1 MKRDFLAIESLSGE
15 ELRALLDRAAKMKA
29 DRRPSDVLAG
39 RSIGMIF
46 EKPST
51 RTRVSFE
58 VAITELGASAVVLN
72 SSELQLGR
80 GETIEDTA
88 RVLSRYLHALVVR
101 TFEQDRLERL
111 ARWGSIPVINALS
124 DLMHPCQALADLM
137 TVEEHFGKLEG
148 LSLTYVG
155 DGNNVAHSLLTGCA
169 MVGMNVS
176 VATPAGYEPI
186 SQIVKRAGEIA
197 ATTGARVEVTTDA
210 AAAAEGADVLYTD
223 VWASMGQEHE
233 AEERKLIFAPYQ
245 VNEALVTRAKPNAIV
260 MHCLPAHRGEEITGD
275 VIESP
280 RSVVWDQAENRLHA
294 QKALLEWL
302 LT

>member
-1 MKRDFLAIESLSGE
+1 MKRDFLAIESLTTD
-15 ELRALLDRAAKMKA
+15 ELLALLDRAAKMKA

-58 VAITELGASAVVLN
+58 VGISELGGHAVVL
-72 SSELQLGR
+72 SSTELQLGR

-124 DLMHPCQALADLM
+124 DLMHPCQALADLQ
-137 TVEEHFGKLEG
+137 TIHEHFGTLEG

-155 DGNNVAHSLLTGCA
+155 DGNNVAHSLMTGCA
-169 MVGMNVS
+169 LVGMNIT
-176 VATPAGYEPI
+176 VATPPGYEPI
-186 SQIVKRAGEIA
+186 SQIVKRAEGIA
-197 ATTGARVEVTTDA
+197 AGTGARVSVTTDA

-223 VWASMGQEHE
+223 VWASMGQERE

-245 VNEALVTRAKPNAIV
+245 MNAVLVARAKPTAIA
-260 MHCLPAHRGEEITGD
+260 MHCLPAHRGEEITDD
-275 VIESP
+275 VIESAQ
-280 RSVVWDQAENRLHA
+280 SVVWDQAENRLHA
-294 QKALLEWL
+294 QKALMEWL
-302 LT
+302 LA

>member
-1 MKRDFLAIESLSGE
+1 VKRDFLAIESLTTD
-15 ELRALLDRAAKMKA
+15 ELLALLDRAAKMKA

-58 VAITELGASAVVLN
+58 VGISELGGHAVVL
-72 SSELQLGR
+72 SSTELQLGR

-124 DLMHPCQALADLM
+124 DLMHPCQALADLQ
-137 TVEEHFGKLEG
+137 TIHEHFGTLEG

-155 DGNNVAHSLLTGCA
+155 DGNNVAHSLMTGCA
-169 MVGMNVS
+169 LVGMNIT
-176 VATPAGYEPI
+176 VATPPGYEPI
-186 SQIVKRAGEIA
+186 SQIVKRAEGIA
-197 ATTGARVEVTTDA
+197 AGTGARVSVTTDA

-223 VWASMGQEHE
+223 VWASMGQERE

-245 VNEALVTRAKPNAIV
+245 MNAVLVARAKPTAIA
-260 MHCLPAHRGEEITGD
+260 MHCLPAHRGEEITDD
-275 VIESP
+275 VIESAQ
-280 RSVVWDQAENRLHA
+280 SVVWDQAENRLHA
-294 QKALLEWL
+294 QKALMEWL
-302 LT
+302 LA